1 VRSTVIALP
10 GFLGCGADW
19 DAVRDASKADLDW
32 VCLDPFGHGAFSLE
46 PPPTDGPC
54 WLAGYSF
61 GARLALS
68 WLQKDPARWRGA
80 LLLSVDPGN
89 FQTDAERSI
98 RRQVDE
104 EWAES
109 FEKEEWSG
117 LLARWNEQSVL
128 ARSPAPQ
135 REESAFDRAKLA
147 AALRDFSTADQFTDP
162 LRLPSHLIW
171 MAGARDGKFVG
182 LQKSMRESGF
192 PGSFLV
198 VEEAGHRLLSEAPD
212 AVAAALD
219 DLVA

>member
-1 VRSTVIALP
+1 MKAIVIALP

-19 DAVRDASKADLDW
+19 DAVRDASMADLDW
-32 VCLDPFGHGAFSLE
+32 ICLDPFGHATFSFE
-46 PPPTDGPC
+46 PPATDGPC

-61 GARLALS
+61 GGRLALS

-80 LLLSVDPGN
+80 LLLSANPGN
-89 FQTDAERSI
+89 FQTDAERAA
-98 RRQVDE
+98 RRQVDG

-109 FEKEEWSG
+109 FGKDEWSG
-117 LLARWNEQSVL
+117 LLARWNTQTIL
-128 ARSPAPQ
+128 AGSPAPQ
-135 REESAFDRAKLA
+135 REELAFDRAKLA

-162 LRLPSHLIW
+162 LRLPSRLTW
-171 MAGARDGKFVG
+171 MAGARDDKFVG
-182 LQKSMRESGF
+182 LQTSMRVSGF
-192 PGSFLV
+192 PGTFLV

>member
-1 VRSTVIALP
+1 MKGRIFALP

-19 DAVRDASKADLDW
+19 DAVRKASQAGLDW
-32 VCLDPFGHGAFSLE
+32 VCPDPFGHGGFSPE
-46 PPPTDGPC
+46 PLPTGGPC

-80 LLLSVDPGN
+80 LLLSVNPGN
-89 FQTDAERSI
+89 FQTDAERSV
-98 RRQVDE
+98 RRQADA

-109 FEKEEWSG
+109 FEKEEWRG
-117 LLARWNEQSVL
+117 LLARWNEQGVL
-128 ARSPAPQ
+128 AGSPAPR
-135 REESAFDRAKLA
+135 RESSAFDRAKLA

-162 LRLPSHLIW
+162 RRLPSRLTW

-182 LQKSMRESGF
+182 LQTSMREAGF
-192 PGSFLV
+192 PGTFLV
-198 VEEAGHRLLSEAPD
+198 VEGAGHRLLTEAPE